1 MTLEMGQ
8 LWHPG
13 TEQHLAGGSWQ
24 CCGIAGFPKVVESI
38 PGAGGKG
45 RVALPFLQLHGEGEV
60 CDSPHSYLIHYDE
73 AGV

>member
-8 LWHPG
+8 LWHSLG
-13 TEQHLAGGSWQ
+13 ALGSALALRAPQKWWRASLGL
-24 CCGIAGFPKVVESI
+24 
-38 PGAGGKG
+38 GGKG

-60 CDSPHSYLIHYDE
+60 CDSPRSYLIHYDE

>member
-1 MTLEMGQ
+1 MGGRSRDD
-8 LWHPG
+8 PG
-13 TEQHLAGGSWQ
+13 NGAVVALAGGSWQ
-24 CCGIAGFPKVVESI
+24 CSGIAGFPKVVESI